1 MSGDAAAGAAGA
13 GAAEAAPAGAG
24 VSGATAEPGLLVIA
38 HRGNASTAPGNTMP
52 AVEGAWRAGADLVE
66 VDLRLSEDG
75 VGVVIHDATV
85 DRTTTASGP
94 VDRMSATEVAR
105 LDAGTPF
112 SPVFAGTR
120 VPLLADVAEFLA
132 GHPGTDLLL
141 ELKGDFT
148 TEQATGVL
156 STLAVAGMTERTVV
170 QTFWPKT
177 IRSLRAAD
185 PDVRLGLLVGSHVAP
200 DSVMLPLS
208 TEVGA
213 FACNPRY
220 DLLAADPA
228 VVDELHHAGMRVF
241 AWTLNEP
248 EQWAEAVA
256 WGVDGII
263 TDRPDRLAGW
273 LSARGVDREAPA
285 VV

>member
-1 MSGDAAAGAAGA
+1 M
-13 GAAEAAPAGAG
+13 
-24 VSGATAEPGLLVIA
+24 LVIA
-38 HRGNASTAPGNTMP
+38 HRGNASVAPGNTMP

-66 VDLRLSEDG
+66 VDLRLAEDG
-75 VGVVIHDATV
+75 VAVVIHDATV

-94 VDRMSATEVAR
+94 VDRMSGTEVAR

-112 SPVFAGTR
+112 SPVFTGTG
-120 VPLLADVAEFLA
+120 VPLLAEVAEFLA
-132 GHPGTDLLL
+132 SRPGTDLLL
-141 ELKGDFT
+141 ELKGDYT
-148 TEQATGVL
+148 SEQAAGVL
-156 STLAVAGMTERTVV
+156 STLAAAGMADRTVL
-170 QTFWPKT
+170 QTFWPQT

-185 PDVRLGLLVGSHVAP
+185 PHARLGLLVGSHVAP
-200 DSVMLPLS
+200 DEVMLPLS

-220 DLLAADPA
+220 DLIAADPA
-228 VVDELHHAGMRVF
+228 LVDRLHAAGMQVF
-241 AWTLNEP
+241 VWTLNEP
-248 EQWAEAVA
+248 EQWAEALA

-273 LSARGVDREAPA
+273 LSATTGAARPAPA

>member
-1 MSGDAAAGAAGA
+1 MSA
-13 GAAEAAPAGAG
+13 
-24 VSGATAEPGLLVIA
+24 SGTTAEPGLLVIA

-66 VDLRLSEDG
+66 VDLRLAEDG
-75 VGVVIHDATV
+75 IGVVIHDATV
-85 DRTTTASGP
+85 DRTTTAAGE
-94 VDRMSATEVAR
+94 VGRMSATEVAR

-112 SPVFAGTR
+112 SPVFAGTG
-120 VPLLADVAEFLA
+120 VPLLADVAEYLA
-132 GHPGTDLLL
+132 DHPGTDLLL
-141 ELKGDFT
+141 ELKGDYS
-148 TEQATGVL
+148 TEQASGVL
-156 STLAVAGMTERTVV
+156 STLAAAGMTGRTIA

-200 DSVMLPLS
+200 DDVMLPLS

-220 DLLAADPA
+220 DLIAADPA
-228 VVDELHHAGMRVF
+228 LVGRLHAAGMQVF
-241 AWTLNEP
+241 VWTLNEP
-248 EQWAEAVA
+248 EQWAEAMA

-273 LSARGVDREAPA
+273 LSARGVARAAPA

>member
-1 MSGDAAAGAAGA
+1 MP
-13 GAAEAAPAGAG
+13 APGGEPAP
-24 VSGATAEPGLLVIA
+24 STTAEPGLLVIA
-38 HRGNASTAPGNTMP
+38 HRGNASVAPGNTMP

-66 VDLRLSEDG
+66 VDLRLTQEG
-75 VGVVIHDATV
+75 IGVVIHDATV
-85 DRTTTASGP
+85 DRTTTAAGEVS
-94 VDRMSATEVAR
+94 RMSATELAR

-112 SPVFAGTR
+112 SSVFAGTG

-132 GHPGTDLLL
+132 DHPGTDLLL
-141 ELKGDFT
+141 ELKGDY
-148 TEQATGVL
+148 TEAQAAGVL
-156 STLAVAGMTERTVV
+156 STLAAAGMSDRTVV
-170 QTFWPKT
+170 QTFWPQT
-177 IRSLRAAD
+177 IRSLRATD
-185 PDVRLGLLVGSHVAP
+185 SGVRLGLLVGSHVAP

-220 DLLAADPA
+220 DLIARHPE
-228 VVDELHHAGMRVF
+228 VVDEIHAAGMQVF
-241 AWTLNEP
+241 VWTLNEP
-248 EQWAEAVA
+248 EQWAQALA

-273 LSARGVDREAPA
+273 LTATTGVPRPAPA

>member
-1 MSGDAAAGAAGA
+1 M
-13 GAAEAAPAGAG
+13 
-24 VSGATAEPGLLVIA
+24 LVIA
-38 HRGNASTAPGNTMP
+38 HRGNASVSPGNTMP

-75 VGVVIHDATV
+75 IGVVIHDATV
-85 DRTTTASGP
+85 DRTTTASGE
-94 VDRMSATEVAR
+94 VGRMSAPEVAR

-112 SPVFAGTR
+112 SAVFAGTP

-132 GHPGTDLLL
+132 AHPGTDLLL
-141 ELKGDFT
+141 ELKGDYT
-148 TEQATGVL
+148 EEQAAGVL
-156 STLAVAGMTERTVV
+156 STLAAAGMSDRTLV
-170 QTFWPKT
+170 QTFWPQT

-185 PDVRLGLLVGSHVAP
+185 SQARLGLLVGSHVAP
-200 DSVMLPLS
+200 DEVMLPLS

-220 DLLAADPA
+220 DLIAADPTL
-228 VVDELHHAGMRVF
+228 VDRLHGAGMQVYV
-241 AWTLNEP
+241 WTLNEA
-248 EQWAEAVA
+248 EQWAQALS

-273 LSARGVDREAPA
+273 LAATTGADRAAPA

>member
-1 MSGDAAAGAAGA
+1 M
-13 GAAEAAPAGAG
+13 
-24 VSGATAEPGLLVIA
+24 LVIA
-38 HRGNASTAPGNTMP
+38 HRGNAAVAPGNTMP
-52 AVEGAWRAGADLVE
+52 AVEAAWRAGADLVE

-75 VGVVIHDATV
+75 IGVVIHDATV

-94 VDRMSATEVAR
+94 VDRMSVTEVAR

-112 SPVFAGTR
+112 SPVFAGTG

-141 ELKGDFT
+141 ELKGDYT
-148 TEQATGVL
+148 TEQAAGVL
-156 STLAVAGMTERTVV
+156 STLTTAGMADRTVV
-170 QTFWPKT
+170 QTFWPQT

-185 PDVRLGLLVGSHVAP
+185 PEARLGLLVGSHVAP
-200 DSVMLPLS
+200 DEVMLPLS

-220 DLLAADPA
+220 DLLVADPA
-228 VVDELHHAGMRVF
+228 VVETLHNAGMRVYV
-241 AWTLNEP
+241 WTLNEP
-248 EQWAEAVA
+248 EQWAQALA

-273 LSARGVDREAPA
+273 LTATTGLARVAPA

>member
-1 MSGDAAAGAAGA
+1 M
-13 GAAEAAPAGAG
+13 
-24 VSGATAEPGLLVIA
+24 LVIA
-38 HRGNASTAPGNTMP
+38 HRGNASVAPGNTMP

-75 VGVVIHDATV
+75 IGVVIHDATV

-94 VDRMSATEVAR
+94 VDRMSATEVSR

-112 SPVFAGTR
+112 SPVFTGTR

-132 GHPGTDLLL
+132 DRPGTDLLL
-141 ELKGDFT
+141 ELKGDYT
-148 TEQATGVL
+148 VEQAAGVL
-156 STLAVAGMTERTVV
+156 STVATAGMTGRTVV
-170 QTFWPKT
+170 QTFWPQT

-185 PDVRLGLLVGSHVAP
+185 SEARLGLLVGSHVAP
-200 DSVMLPLS
+200 DEVMLPLS

-220 DLLAADPA
+220 DLIAADPA
-228 VVDELHHAGMRVF
+228 LVDRLHAAGMQVF
-241 AWTLNEP
+241 VWTLNEP
-248 EQWAEAVA
+248 EQWAQAMA

-273 LSARGVDREAPA
+273 LTARGADRMAPT